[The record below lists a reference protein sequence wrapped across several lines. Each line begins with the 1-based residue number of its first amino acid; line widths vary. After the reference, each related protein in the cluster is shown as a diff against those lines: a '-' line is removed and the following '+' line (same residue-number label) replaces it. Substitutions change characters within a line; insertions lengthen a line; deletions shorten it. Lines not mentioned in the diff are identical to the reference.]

1 MKAQTKQQSLIESAS
16 GTAIGLIFSFI
27 IQIIM
32 YPILE
37 IPVSINQS
45 LLLTSV
51 FFIASIV
58 RGYFVRRLFNKIFR

>member
-1 MKAQTKQQSLIESAS
+1 MKEQTKQQSLIESAS
-16 GTAIGLIFSFI
+16 GTVIGLIFSFI

-32 YPILE
+32 YPVLE

-58 RGYFVRRLFNKIFR
+58 RGYFVRRLFNKIFK